1 MPTWG
6 DFLGNFDWTG
16 LIMFL
21 FSAAAALIC
30 ITLHELSHGF
40 AAYLMGDRTA
50 KQAGRLTLNP
60 LRHLDILGLLMMVT
74 VHVGWAK
81 PVPINIQNFR
91 RRGFGLAF
99 TAMAG
104 PLANFIIAFL
114 ALLGGRVLL
123 FHGGDSQTVTY
134 AVLALMYVAV
144 LSLGLGLFNLI
155 PIPPLDGSKI
165 VVSLLPER
173 VRYAILYR
181 ERYIAIVMVA
191 LVWLGVF
198 DGPLNAAR
206 QWAMEGLCAL
216 SGFPFELVAYL
227 FF

>member
-6 DFLGNFDWTG
+6 DFFGNFDWTG
-16 LIMFL
+16 LVTFL
-21 FSAAAALIC
+21 FSAAAALLC

-40 AAYLMGDRTA
+40 AALLMGDETA
-50 KQAGRLTLNP
+50 KRAGRLTLNP
-60 LRHLDILGLLMMVT
+60 LKHLDILGLLMMVT

-81 PVPINIQNFR
+81 PVPINVYRFK

-104 PLANFIIAFL
+104 PLANFLISFL
-114 ALLGGRVLL
+114 ALLAGRLL
-123 FHGGDSQTVTY
+123 LEQGGDSVTVTY

-155 PIPPLDGSKI
+155 PVPPLDGSK
-165 VVSLLPER
+165 VVLSVLPEQI
-173 VRYAILYR
+173 RYWVLRR
-181 ERYIAIVMVA
+181 ERYIALVMVA

-206 QWAMEGLCAL
+206 QWAMEGLCTL
-216 SGFPFELVAYL
+216 SGFPFALVSYL

>member
-6 DFLGNFDWTG
+6 EFFGNFDWTG

-40 AAYLMGDRTA
+40 AAYLMGDETA
-50 KQAGRLTLNP
+50 KKAGRLTLNP
-60 LRHLDILGLLMMVT
+60 LKHLDILGLLMMVT

-81 PVPINIQNFR
+81 PVPINVRNFR
-91 RRGFGLAF
+91 HSARGLAI

-104 PLANFIIAFL
+104 PLSNFLISL
-114 ALLGGRVLL
+114 AALFAGRLLLE
-123 FHGGDSQTVTY
+123 HGGDSAAVTY
-134 AVLALMYVAV
+134 GVLALMYVAV

-155 PIPPLDGSKI
+155 PVPPLDGSKI
-165 VVSLLPER
+165 VLSVLPER
-173 VRYAILYR
+173 PRYWVLR
-181 ERYIAIVMVA
+181 KERYIAFLMVA

-216 SGFPFELVAYL
+216 SGFPFELVAFL